1 MLKDIAKKLDDH
13 SRRAFLSAT
22 AKTCLG
28 VSVVGG
34 LDLALAQRAQAAGA
48 PEAVGSVRKNPAKS
62 VIYIYFAG
70 GMSHIDTFDPKPG
83 ADSAGKFT
91 PIKTNVSGIE
101 ISNQL
106 PTLAK
111 HADKMCL
118 IRSMTSSQGAHERA
132 QYLMHTSYAPLAS
145 VKHPGMGPWVTKLGG
160 RLNEKLPGAVC
171 IGGNRDG
178 GAGVL
183 GSAFEPI
190 TIGNPSTGLANSKSR
205 ASQGEFEHR
214 RGLLDQ
220 LDQNFRARY
229 PQETVQSYT
238 RFYQEAVDLMKSED
252 LKAFDISLESS
263 ETKSAYGANNFGM
276 GCLLARRLVEAGVR
290 FVEVTLGG
298 WDTHNDNFDELEEK
312 LPPVD
317 KALAALLDD
326 LKKKGLLDSVVIAT
340 ASDFGRT
347 PKINERDGRDHY
359 PKVFTT
365 TISGGGIKGGQ
376 IYGES
381 DAKGAAVK
389 DKAVTPQDFN
399 ATIAYALGLSTTKQV
414 FSKIGRPFTIADQG
428 KPLTGIF

>member
-1 MLKDIAKKLDDH
+1 MLKDIARQLDDQ
-13 SRRAFLSAT
+13 SRRQFLSAT

-34 LDLALAQRAQAAGA
+34 LDLALANRAQAQTAG
-48 PEAVGSVRKNPAKS
+48 EAVRKNPARS

-83 ADSAGKFT
+83 AETAGKFA
-91 PIKTNVSGIE
+91 PIKTNLAGV
-101 ISNQL
+101 QL
-106 PTLAK
+106 SDKLPSVAR
-111 HADKMCL
+111 HMDKMCL
-118 IRSMTSSQGAHERA
+118 IRSMTSTQGAHERA

-145 VKHPGMGPWVTKLGG
+145 VKHPGMGPWITKLGG
-160 RLNEKLPGAVC
+160 RLNEKLPGAVV

-190 TIGNPSTGLANSKSR
+190 TIGNPATGLANSRTRSTN
-205 ASQGEFEHR
+205 ADFEHR
-214 RGLLDQ
+214 RSLLDQ
-220 LDQNFRARY
+220 LDQSFRSRY
-229 PQETVQSYT
+229 PQEAVQSYT
-238 RFYQEAVDLMKSED
+238 RFYQEAVNLMKSED
-252 LKAFDISLESS
+252 LKAFDISLESAA
-263 ETKSAYGANNFGM
+263 TKTAYGASNFGM
-276 GCLLARRLVEAGVR
+276 GLLLARRLVEAGVR

-298 WDTHNDNFDELEEK
+298 WDTHNDNFDALETR

-326 LKKKGLLDSVVIAT
+326 LKKKGLLDSVVVAT

-347 PKINERDGRDHY
+347 PRINERNGRDHY
-359 PKVFTT
+359 PRVFTT
-365 TISGGGIKGGQ
+365 MLAGGGVKGGQ
-376 IYGES
+376 VHGES

-389 DKAVTPQDFN
+389 DKPVTPQDFN
-399 ATIAYALGLSTTKQV
+399 ATIAYALGLSTTRQV

-428 KPLTGIF
+428 KPVTAIF

>member
-1 MLKDIAKKLDDH
+1 MLKDIVRMLDDQ
-13 SRRAFLSAT
+13 SRRQFLSAT

-34 LDLALAQRAQAAGA
+34 LDLALANRAMAQSNGDAI
-48 PEAVGSVRKNPAKS
+48 RKNPAKS
-62 VIYIYFAG
+62 VIYVYFAG
-70 GMSHIDTFDPKPG
+70 GMSHIDTWDPKPG
-83 ADSAGKFT
+83 AETAGKFK
-91 PIKTNVSGIE
+91 PVKTNVKGIE
-101 ISNQL
+101 LSEQL
-106 PTLAK
+106 PSVAK
-111 HADKMCL
+111 HMDKMCL
-118 IRSMTSSQGAHERA
+118 IRSMTSTQGAHERA

-190 TIGNPSTGLANSKSR
+190 TIGNPATGLANSKTRS
-205 ASQGEFEHR
+205 SESDFEHR

-229 PQETVQSYT
+229 PQESVQSYT
-238 RFYQEAVDLMKSED
+238 RFYQEAVALMKSED

-263 ETKSAYGANNFGM
+263 EIKASYGASNFGM
-276 GCLLARRLVEAGVR
+276 GLLLARRLVEAGVR

-298 WDTHNDNFDELEEK
+298 WDTHNDNFEALEEK

-317 KALAALLDD
+317 KALAALFDD
-326 LKKKGLLDSVVIAT
+326 LKKKNLLNDVVVAT

-365 TISGGGIKGGQ
+365 MLAGGGIKGGQ
-376 IYGES
+376 VYGES

-389 DKAVTPQDFN
+389 DMPVTPQDFN
-399 ATIAYALGLSTTKQV
+399 ATIAYALGLSITKQV

-428 KPLTGIF
+428 KPLTSIF